1 MFHKYIVHFPTIES
15 IECTTALWLF
25 PNCRQFLLS
34 SSSTTLGQSF
44 LGPQNGEVLILI
56 MYSQDDHFMICDVQ
70 GFRLLCFSDSFKP
83 RLWSGQRE
91 VKEVGT
97 KLEIASIIILIY
109 WKLLVYNKAIILLKG
124 PLLCQIMVNVHSCI
138 EIWWRDM
145 KGMSVKKVPKKIF
158 TISCFHDLI

>member
-25 PNCRQFLLS
+25 PNCRQFLPF

-91 VKEVGT
+91 GKEVGT
-97 KLEIASIIILIY
+97 KLEITEIICLWQSWY
-109 WKLLVYNKAIILLKG
+109 SSQRSTALPDHGERSLL
-124 PLLCQIMVNVHSCI
+124 H
-138 EIWWRDM
+138 RDLM
-145 KGMSVKKVPKKIF
+145 EGYERYVSQKSPQKNF

>member
-25 PNCRQFLLS
+25 PNCRQFLPFT
-34 SSSTTLGQSF
+34 SSTTLGQSF
-44 LGPQNGEVLILI
+44 PGPQNGEVLILT
-56 MYSQDDHFMICDVQ
+56 DDYFMICDVQ

-83 RLWSGQRE
+83 WLWSGQRE

-97 KLEIASIIILIY
+97 KLEITPIIILIY

-138 EIWWRDM
+138 EIWWKDM
-145 KGMSVKKVPKKIF
+145 KGISISSPPKEK
-158 TISCFHDLI
+158 SS